1 MALETANIDTEISQ
15 VEAKIATVQAKIDQA
30 SGVLQNNKKK
40 IKRLQNMLGRLNA
53 INIQA
58 DKYNEADAQG

>member
-40 IKRLQNMLGRLNA
+40 IKRLQDMLGRLNA
-53 INIQA
+53 MKVQA